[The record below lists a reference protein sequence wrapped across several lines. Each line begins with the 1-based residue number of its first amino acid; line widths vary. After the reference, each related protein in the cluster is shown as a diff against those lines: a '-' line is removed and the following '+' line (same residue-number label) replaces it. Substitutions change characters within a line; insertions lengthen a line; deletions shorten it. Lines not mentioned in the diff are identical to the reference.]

1 MGKDR
6 GRGQRKCYA
15 KPYSKNNWRGQKKE
29 RTERQPRPGNKP
41 PFQQKFTLREHEVG
55 ITEFTNP
62 EAPGFTG
69 ILKSRFSDFHVNEI
83 DADGRVLVLNDT
95 TVPKVAIEHVEP
107 EELAKWRAELEF
119 VTGPEVWQNIVKLA
133 EAKYDATSEQ
143 KIEIDA
149 TKLDKEQ
156 RTRIHQTLKQ
166 LYKGKLVST
175 TVAQEPAKAVE
186 QQVAADVE
194 GKKNI
199 RILKPKPGRSDNRWN
214 FPTEFVSFL
223 VHKTNIDTSEVAATL
238 ASRLNLRPSQ
248 VNYCGTKDKRAKTT
262 QSFSIKRRSPESIVQ
277 AARFIRNVQIG
288 NFSFRQ
294 ATHKLGDLQG
304 NRFRIALRH
313 IAEERRADIELSLE
327 SLKQRGFINY
337 YGLQRFGNSSTV
349 PTYEVGVALLKRDY
363 KLACE
368 LILKPRDNDV
378 EFMRSIRKEWWEKR
392 DSAAAAEKI
401 HGDKYIEK
409 KILDGLAKF
418 GEHDYAAALR
428 RIPRNMLLLY
438 PHAYQSLIFNRIASR
453 RIKEFGLKLIPGD
466 LVYVDQED
474 SVLEGDSVLEKG
486 DSVLEK
492 GDSVLEEK
500 IEAPDA
506 ENVDDEVLMEDES
519 AFKRKVKP
527 ISESDIASGKYTL
540 TDVVLPLPGHDITYP
555 SNDSGLWYEQM
566 LNEVGLSSEL
576 LKHKDKTYALGGAYR
591 KLIIQP
597 ENLKWNFRF
606 YQTPED
612 TLIASDWELLKK
624 IETTLE
630 PPPAEAKFM
639 ALILEFSLPTA
650 AYATMLLRELFKQD
664 TSTATQMQLEHE
676 AMMSKEEEIAKGKEE
691 CVKADASPTPT
702 STPTPTLAPNPP
714 VPVMPPTLQPPL
726 PLPPTS
732 PPLPVP
738 LSWRRIECN
747 QENQYAQ
754 GNQFYFTNQP
764 QQ

>member
-6 GRGQRKCYA
+6 GRGQRKFHS
-15 KPYSKNNWRGQKKE
+15 KPYNKNNWRGQKKE
-29 RTERQPRPGNKP
+29 RTERQPRQGNKP
-41 PFQQKFTLREHEVG
+41 PFQQKATLREHEVG

-107 EELAKWRAELEF
+107 EELAKWREELES
-119 VTGPEVWQNIVKLA
+119 VTGPEVWQKIVKLA

-175 TVAQEPAKAVE
+175 TVAQEPAKPEE

-223 VHKTNIDTSEVAATL
+223 VHKTNIDTSEVAAIL

-262 QSFSIKRRSPESIVQ
+262 QSFSIKRRTPENIVQ
-277 AARFIRNVQIG
+277 AARSIRNVHIG
-288 NFSFRQ
+288 NFSFIQ

-313 IAEERRADIELSLE
+313 IAKERRADIELSLE

-337 YGLQRFGNSSTV
+337 YGLQRFGNSSSV

-378 EFMRSIRKEWWEKR
+378 EFMRSIRQEWWEKR

-401 HGDKYIEK
+401 HGDKFIEK

-428 RIPRNMLLLY
+428 QIPRNMLLLY
-438 PHAYQSLIFNRIASR
+438 PHAYQSFIFNRIASR

-466 LVYVDQED
+466 LVYADQED
-474 SVLEGDSVLEKG
+474 SIMEV
-486 DSVLEK
+486 
-492 GDSVLEEK
+492 EEK

-506 ENVDDEVLMEDES
+506 ENVDEDVSMEEEES

-527 ISESDIASGKYTL
+527 INESDIASGKYKL

-624 IETTLE
+624 IETTSE
-630 PPPAEAKFM
+630 PSIAEAKYM

-691 CVKADASPTPT
+691 CVKADASLTPTPT
-702 STPTPTLAPNPP
+702 PTPTPTTTTPTLAPNPSSASDAANATAASSP
-714 VPVMPPTLQPPL
+714 AADPTATASATELA
-726 PLPPTS
+726 S
-732 PPLPVP
+732 
-738 LSWRRIECN
+738 N
-747 QENQYAQ
+747 
-754 GNQFYFTNQP
+754 
-764 QQ
+764 